1 MLRSELNLDT
11 TLIEECNEMIEDIED
26 YFKRQE
32 QEHKDRL

>member
-32 QEHKDRL
+32 QEHRDRL